1 MTQRITIEERQSPVS
16 IWKEQDVVNGRLVDA
31 FVVILRTT
39 GCWWSWQKGCTMCG
53 YNAASSKAVTTDDM
67 RRQLEKALQRYQGE
81 GMVKIYTS
89 GSFLDPNEV
98 PLDLRSEILS
108 SFSGAERI
116 LFESRPEF
124 ITNENL
130 EGIDPR
136 SALAIGLE
144 TANEEVLRKCVRKGF
159 TVKDYTRAAEVLLD
173 LKLPLRTYLLLKP
186 PYLTE
191 RAAVQDAIA
200 SVHYA
205 APYSESVSVNP
216 VNVQRDTVVDALWRR
231 GNYRP
236 PWLWSL
242 VEVLR
247 QGRAGTSVR
256 IMSSPSG
263 GGTARGVHNCDHCD
277 RKILDAVQRFS
288 FSQDPDDLGG
298 LECGCHEEWTAT
310 MDLQDTMG
318 TAVDVTRYLGDEL
331 EFD

>member
-1 MTQRITIEERQSPVS
+1 MVRLSAEELQNPVS
-16 IWKEQDVVNGRLVDA
+16 IWKEQDVVDDRRVDA
-31 FVVILRTT
+31 FVVILRTR

-53 YNAASSKAVTTDDM
+53 YNAVSSKAVTTEDL
-67 RRQLEKALQRYQGE
+67 RRQLEKAVQRYQGE

-89 GSFLDPNEV
+89 GSFLDPEEV
-98 PLDLRSEILS
+98 PLDLRSEVLS
-108 SFSGAERI
+108 SFTAAERI

-124 ITNENL
+124 ITDANL
-130 EGIDPR
+130 KDIDPR
-136 SALAIGLE
+136 SAVAIGLE
-144 TANEEVLRKCVRKGF
+144 TANEEVLRRCVRKGF
-159 TVKDYTRAAEVLLD
+159 TVQDYQRAAEVLLERE
-173 LKLPLRTYLLLKP
+173 LPLRTYLLLKP

-200 SVHYA
+200 SALFA
-205 APYSESVSVNP
+205 ARFSESVSVNP
-216 VNVQRDTVVDALWRR
+216 VNVQRETVVDALWKR

-247 QGRAGTSVR
+247 QGRENTDTR

-288 FSQDPDDLGG
+288 FSQDLDDLGG
-298 LECGCHEEWTAT
+298 LGCGCREEWTAI

-318 TAVDVTRYLGDEL
+318 TAVDVARYLSDEL

>member
-1 MTQRITIEERQSPVS
+1 MARLSTEELQSPVS
-16 IWKEQDVVNGRLVDA
+16 IWKEQDVVNGRKVDA
-31 FVVILRTT
+31 FVIILRTR

-53 YNAASSKAVTTDDM
+53 YNAASSKAVTTDDL
-67 RRQLEKALQRYQGE
+67 RHQLQKALQRYQGE

-89 GSFLDPNEV
+89 GSFLDPEEV
-98 PLDLRSEILS
+98 PLELRSDVLS
-108 SFSGAERI
+108 SFGPAERI

-124 ITNENL
+124 ITAENL
-130 EGIDPR
+130 KDIDPR
-136 SALAIGLE
+136 SAVAIGLE
-144 TANEEVLRKCVRKGF
+144 SANEEVLRRCVRKGF
-159 TVKDYTRAAEVLLD
+159 TVADYTRAAEVLLD
-173 LKLPLRTYLLLKP
+173 MRMPLRTYLLLKP
-186 PYLTE
+186 PYITE

-205 APYSESVSVNP
+205 APYSESISVNP
-216 VNVQRDTVVDALWRR
+216 VNVQRDTVVDMLWRR

-242 VEVLR
+242 IEVLR
-247 QGRAGTSVR
+247 QGREGTPVR

-263 GGTARGVHNCDHCD
+263 GGTVRGVHNCDRCD

-288 FSQDPDDLGG
+288 FSQDLDELGG
-298 LECGCHEEWTAT
+298 LECGCRREWAAM

-318 TAVDVTRYLGDEL
+318 TTVDVGRYLEDEL

>member
-1 MTQRITIEERQSPVS
+1 MARLSAEERQSPVS
-16 IWKEQDVVNGRLVDA
+16 IWKEQDVVNGRRVDA
-31 FVVILRTT
+31 FVVILRTQ

-53 YNAASSKAVTTDDM
+53 YNAASSKAVTAEDL
-67 RRQLEKALQRYQGE
+67 RRQLQKAAQRYQGE

-89 GSFLDPNEV
+89 GSFLDPEEV
-98 PLDLRSEILS
+98 PLDLRSEAFS
-108 SFSGAERI
+108 SFGVAERI

-124 ITNENL
+124 ITEDNL
-130 EGIDPR
+130 KDIDPR
-136 SALAIGLE
+136 SAVAIGLE
-144 TANEEVLRKCVRKGF
+144 TANEEVLKRCVRKGF
-159 TVKDYTRAAEVLLD
+159 TVEDYKRAAEVLLERD
-173 LKLPLRTYLLLKP
+173 LPLRTYLLLKP
-186 PYLTE
+186 PFMTE
-191 RAAVQDAIA
+191 RAAVMDAIA
-200 SVHYA
+200 SVNFA
-205 APYSESVSVNP
+205 APFSESVSVNP

-247 QGRAGTSVR
+247 KGREGNSVR

-263 GGTARGVHNCDHCD
+263 GGTIRGVHNCDNCD

-288 FSQDPDDLGG
+288 FSQDLDDLGG
-298 LECGCHEEWTAT
+298 LECGCRAEWAAM

-318 TAVDVTRYLGDEL
+318 TTVDVARYLGDEL